1 MKKQKHLG
9 QHFLNSSKIADL
21 IVFEATISKSDIVY
35 EIGTGCGIL
44 TPLLC
49 KNAKRVVSID
59 SDRQLYEQALS
70 NFADIENLTLQ
81 YGDGFKQNH
90 NFTVFVSN
98 LPYSKSRHAI
108 EWLAQTRFSHGV
120 IMVQKE
126 FAGKLFANSASERKA
141 VSVIAKHAFE
151 MTLISNVGCKNFDP
165 PPRVDSVLLKIR
177 KKITMEKALIQII
190 NKMFSYRK
198 KKIKNILGQFGVKT
212 DMDKRLDDLSS
223 EEIISIAKQIR
234 EHVIKHSQEHV

>member
-1 MKKQKHLG
+1 MKKQKQLG

-21 IVFEATISKSDIVY
+21 IASEAAISKSDIVY
-35 EIGTGCGIL
+35 EIGTGRGIL

-59 SDRQLYEQALS
+59 SDRQLYEVALS
-70 NFADIENLTLQ
+70 NFAGIENLTLQ
-81 YGDGFKQNH
+81 YGDGFKQNYA
-90 NFTVFVSN
+90 FTVFVSN
-98 LPYSKSRHAI
+98 LPYSESRRAI
-108 EWLAQTRFSHGV
+108 EWLAQTTFSHGV

-126 FAGKLFANSASERKA
+126 FAGKLLSDISSERKA
-141 VSVIAKHAFE
+141 VSVIANHAFE

-177 KKITMEKALIQII
+177 KKQTMEKTLIQTI

-198 KKIKNILGQFGVKT
+198 KKIKNILGQFGVET
-212 DMDKRLDDLSS
+212 NMDKRLDDLSS
-223 EEIISIAKQIR
+223 EDIVNIAKQVR
-234 EHVIKHSQEHV
+234 EYVIKRAQEHI